1 MALIELPDGAVAVIV
16 VSSDLSGAKATCHW
30 RDGWWRTAALTDRR
44 GALAAAAAELDKAAQ
59 RYRIGALRRG

>member
-1 MALIELPDGAVAVIV
+1 MIV
-16 VSSDLSGAKATCHW
+16 VSSDLSGAKATCYW
-30 RDGWWRTAALTDRR
+30 RDRWWRTAALTDRR